1 MLHISPGEIWTG
13 QEVTE
18 RMFRDKKEFPCKSK
32 CLKQASPFRD
42 GKVSFATVPH
52 YFSVYH
58 YWYIFHSELKIQ
70 SYKLLNFGF
79 QYYRNVGP
87 SSNDLHLTGAKTK
100 NDDTS
105 FVPSILMQSINNL
118 RIFDIMNPQLRS

>member
-1 MLHISPGEIWTG
+1 MT
-13 QEVTE
+13 
-18 RMFRDKKEFPCKSK
+18 
-32 CLKQASPFRD
+32 
-42 GKVSFATVPH
+42 FATVPR

-79 QYYRNVGP
+79 QYCGNVGP
-87 SSNDLHLTGAKTK
+87 SSNDLHLTGAKIK

-105 FVPSILMQSINNL
+105 FMSSILLQSINNL
-118 RIFDIMNPQLRS
+118 RIFDIVNPQLRS